1 MKAFITVIGKDRIGI
16 IAEIAVALAEV
27 QINILDIN
35 QTVMDGTFT
44 MIMMVDIS
52 RSDVPFATLAATL
65 EGVGEKLGLSV
76 KIQHEDIFNSM
87 HRI

>member
-1 MKAFITVIGKDRIGI
+1 MKAFITVLGKDRIGI
-16 IAEIAVALAEV
+16 IAEIAAALAEV
-27 QINILDIN
+27 RINILDIS

-52 RSDVPFATLAATL
+52 QSDVPFSTLSETLAA
-65 EGVGEKLGLSV
+65 VGKKLGLSIQ
-76 KIQHEDIFNSM
+76 IQHEDIFNSM